1 MGARV
6 GREGKSRVERTA
18 AENRTVSGPQ
28 PNPEF
33 EKKNEILLGIL
44 FFFQIQG
51 AEKVSDLMEVGDGS
65 R

>member
-18 AENRTVSGPQ
+18 AENRTMSGPQ

-44 FFFQIQG
+44 FFFSNTRG
-51 AEKVSDLMEVGDGS
+51 REGVRPDGS
-65 R
+65 G